1 MTVKYIAFDG
11 TMFDFLYECKE
22 YEEKEIPKSISNV
35 KFYDKDN
42 KLIAI
47 NEVNLDLIYE
57 KAKRIEI
64 PTKEDYDKLCKVFV
78 YFNCV
83 NRFPSEG
90 TFYTLVSNRDSK
102 ISIVT
107 REEFIKAIEE
117 LEKFLKVG
125 K

>member
-11 TMFDFLYECKE
+11 NIFDSLYECKE
-22 YEEKEIPKSISNV
+22 YEEKEIPKSISNI

-90 TFYTLVSNRDSK
+90 TFYTLVSNRDSRV
-102 ISIVT
+102 SVVT
-107 REEFIKAIEE
+107 REEFVKAIEE
-117 LEKFLKVG
+117 LEKYLKI
-125 K
+125 